1 MKRRQIILLLLLG
14 MGITKKGFT
23 QQPGTYRH
31 LLRGYNDNDI
41 INLPGEGTDRGYS
54 NGTRLDYFLVNNKP
68 TLFFLNRLMPK
79 AGDSSI
85 NTFGFSLMQVIYTP
99 KNILKRIPD
108 RDDFAYAGGLFATH
122 SLSSANR
129 VKKYSWQTEVL
140 LGVMG
145 PPSLAKDAQLQAHK
159 IVDIVRPRGW
169 DYQLKTDLLLN
180 VSVAGEKELMR
191 IGNVMEGIGGAQAF
205 AGTAMN
211 GLSVYS
217 LIRFGKMT
225 PYFNG
230 YISQFATPRGGKKSR
245 WQVYGIVRPAVD
257 CMLSYALID
266 GGIFNKGNEPV
277 PVPDPTTDEPVKEAR
292 VRNRLVGKLGYG
304 LVVSGGR
311 IGISF
316 TQTTMTPVVKGTG
329 RQAIGN
335 ISLHFAW

>member
-1 MKRRQIILLLLLG
+1 MKRQTIILLLLG
-14 MGITKKGFT
+14 IGITKNGVT
-23 QQPGTYRH
+23 QQPATYRH

-68 TLFFLNRLMPK
+68 ALFFLNRLMPK

-99 KNILKRIPD
+99 RNILKRIPD
-108 RDDFAYAGGLFATH
+108 RNDFAYAGGLYATH
-122 SLSSANR
+122 SLLSANP

-145 PPSLAKDAQLQAHK
+145 PPSLAKDAQLLAHK
-159 IVDIVRPRGW
+159 IVGIVRPGGW
-169 DYQLKTDLLLN
+169 DYQLKTDPLLN
-180 VSVAGEKELMR
+180 ISVTGEKQLVH
-191 IGNVMEGIGGAQAF
+191 IGNVMEGIGGARAF

-211 GLSVYS
+211 GLSAYA
-217 LIRFGKMT
+217 LLRIGKMT

-230 YISQFATPRGGKKSR
+230 YISQFATRRGKKSR
-245 WQVYGIVRPAVD
+245 WQVYGIVRPALD
-257 CMLSYALID
+257 CMLSHALID
-266 GGIFNKGNEPV
+266 GGIFNKGNEPI
-277 PVPDPTTDEPVKEAR
+277 PVPDPAYDEPVPGDR

-304 LVVSGGR
+304 LVVSAGR
-311 IGISF
+311 VGISF

-335 ISLHFAW
+335 ISLYLAW